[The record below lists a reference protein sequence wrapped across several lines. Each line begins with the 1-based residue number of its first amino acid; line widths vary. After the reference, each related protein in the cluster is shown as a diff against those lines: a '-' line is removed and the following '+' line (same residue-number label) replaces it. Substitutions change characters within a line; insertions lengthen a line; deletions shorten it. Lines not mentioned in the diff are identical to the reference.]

1 MISVCIATY
10 NGEKLIGEQLASILP
25 QLGEEDEVIISDD
38 HSSDG
43 TLDVVRSMN
52 SPIVR
57 IVEGPCTGSLISNFE
72 NALKEAKGDYIF
84 LSDQDDKWEPNKVE
98 VMMHALQKS
107 DCVVSDCYVT
117 DGDWKVTSESFYALN
132 RTKTGKFY
140 NLLLKN
146 GYLGC
151 CMAMRRN
158 VVERSLPF
166 PKDIPMHDIWIGN
179 IAAFHFRVAFVPE
192 RLIYFR
198 RHDSN
203 ASVTARKSTFSLM
216 EKLRF
221 RWVVLKWLL
230 KGNQKL
236 S

>member
-72 NALKEAKGDYIF
+72 NALREAKGDFIF
-84 LSDQDDKWEPNKVE
+84 LSDQDDKWVPNKVE
-98 VMMHALQKS
+98 VMMKGLQEY
-107 DCVVSDCYVT
+107 DCVVSDCFVT
-117 DGDWKVTSESFYALN
+117 DGQLNITSESFYALN
-132 RTKTGKFY
+132 RTKYGRFY
-140 NLLLKN
+140 NLMLKN

-179 IAAFHFRVAFVPE
+179 IAAYCFKVGFLPE

-198 RHDSN
+198 RHKSN
-203 ASVTARKSTFSLM
+203 ASMTAGKSQFSLWKKM
-216 EKLRF
+216 QIRMIILRH
-221 RWVVLKWLL
+221 LL
-230 KGNQKL
+230 KRVW
-236 S
+236 